1 MFFVAVVGF
10 MIGAQVTS
18 DLIGQFRYIWMSLI
32 GVTLLVPLAFHVN
45 YLVFRSIGRYNA
57 VTALYS
63 AAPGGLIESRTL
75 GEERGCDTKTLTT
88 QQFLRIIVVIVLVRT
103 AMSLWLDKP
112 VGSSWGQKHCIQRH
126 LSSLGHYSG

>member
-32 GVTLLVPLAFHVN
+32 GVTLLVPLAFRVN

-57 VTALYS
+57 VTAYIAPRQ
-63 AAPGGLIESRTL
+63 AA
-75 GEERGCDTKTLTT
+75 
-88 QQFLRIIVVIVLVRT
+88 
-103 AMSLWLDKP
+103 
-112 VGSSWGQKHCIQRH
+112 
-126 LSSLGHYSG
+126 